1 MLDWF
6 ACLFDSLKKGVSM
19 LRSVLAVLVWGFS
32 VSAMAQ
38 MSPVGVWQ
46 TIYDKEGTVKSEIRI
61 VENAGVVSGKVD
73 KILDPKAKQDDKC
86 EQCTDERKDQPVLGM
101 EILRGLKKVE
111 GKDMW
116 EGGTV
121 LDPNNG
127 KVYKAT
133 VTPIEGGK
141 KLQMRGYIGFFYRT
155 QVWNRVN

>member
-1 MLDWF
+1 
-6 ACLFDSLKKGVSM
+6 M

-46 TIYDKEGTVKSEIRI
+46 TIDDKEGTVKSEIRI

>member
-1 MLDWF
+1 
-6 ACLFDSLKKGVSM
+6 M
-19 LRSVLAVLVWGFS
+19 LRSVIAVVVCGFS

-38 MSPVGVWQ
+38 MSPVGMWQ
-46 TIYDKEGTVKSEIRI
+46 TIDDKDGTVKSEIRI

-73 KILDPKAKQDDKC
+73 KILDPKTKQDDKC
-86 EQCTDERKDQPVLGM
+86 EECTDERKDQPVLGM

-111 GKDMW
+111 GKDVW

-121 LDPNNG
+121 LDPKNG

-133 VTPIEGGK
+133 VTPLEGGK

-155 QVWNRVN
+155 QVWNRVNQ

>member
-1 MLDWF
+1 
-6 ACLFDSLKKGVSM
+6 M
-19 LRSVLAVLVWGFS
+19 LRSVLAVLVCGFS

-46 TIYDKEGTVKSEIRI
+46 TIDDKDGTVKSEIRI

-86 EQCTDERKDQPVLGM
+86 VECTDERKDQPILGM
-101 EILRGLKKVE
+101 EILRGLKKAD
-111 GKDMW
+111 GKEVW
-116 EGGTV
+116 EGGHV
-121 LDPNNG
+121 LDPKNG
-127 KVYKAT
+127 KVYRAT

-155 QVWNRVN
+155 QIWNRVN

>member
-1 MLDWF
+1 
-6 ACLFDSLKKGVSM
+6 M
-19 LRSVLAVLVWGFS
+19 LRSAIAVLAVWGFS

-46 TIYDKEGTVKSEIRI
+46 TIDDKDGTVKSEIRI

-73 KILDPKAKQDDKC
+73 KIVDPKAKQDDKC
-86 EQCTDERKDQPVLGM
+86 VECTDERKDQPILGM
-101 EILRGLKKVE
+101 EILRGLKKTE
-111 GKDMW
+111 GKDVW
-116 EGGTV
+116 EGGTIW
-121 LDPNNG
+121 DPKTG

-133 VTPIEGGK
+133 DTPIEGGK

>member
-46 TIYDKEGTVKSEIRI
+46 TIDDKEGTVKSEIRI

>member
-1 MLDWF
+1 
-6 ACLFDSLKKGVSM
+6 M
-19 LRSVLAVLVWGFS
+19 LRSVIAVLACGFS

-46 TIYDKEGTVKSEIRI
+46 TFDDKDGTVKSEVRI

-86 EQCTDERKDQPVLGM
+86 VECTDERKDQPILGM
-101 EILRGLKKVE
+101 EILRGLKKTD
-111 GKDMW
+111 GKDVW
-116 EGGTV
+116 EGGNV
-121 LDPNNG
+121 LDPKNG
-127 KVYKAT
+127 KVYRAT

-155 QVWNRVN
+155 QIWTRVQ

>member
-1 MLDWF
+1 
-6 ACLFDSLKKGVSM
+6 M
-19 LRSVLAVLVWGFS
+19 LRSAIAVLVCGFS

-46 TIYDKEGTVKSEIRI
+46 TIDDKDGSVKSEIRI

-86 EQCTDERKDQPVLGM
+86 VECTDERKDQPILGM
-101 EILRGLKKVE
+101 EILRGLKKTE
-111 GKDMW
+111 GKDVW
-116 EGGTV
+116 EGGNI
-121 LDPNNG
+121 LDPKNG
-127 KVYKAT
+127 KIYRAT